1 MSNTNNQNYEEENYL
16 KDFEN
21 QDDFKH
27 LLENLD
33 IQNIDIK
40 TSNEVIS
47 NAYEYSNNAYG
58 QHLSNNAAFV

>member
-1 MSNTNNQNYEEENYL
+1 MSNTNNQNYEEENYS

-21 QDDFKH
+21 QDDFKN

-47 NAYEYSNNAYG
+47 NANENSNNAYG
-58 QHLSNNAAFV
+58 QHLSNNVAFG